1 MLLTLYQIKTPEND
15 QTMMLQD
22 KQFPQ
27 KTLPHIKSRLEIKSK
42 G

>member
-15 QTMMLQD
+15 KTMMLQD

-27 KTLPHIKSRLEIKSK
+27 KTLSPI
-42 G
+42 